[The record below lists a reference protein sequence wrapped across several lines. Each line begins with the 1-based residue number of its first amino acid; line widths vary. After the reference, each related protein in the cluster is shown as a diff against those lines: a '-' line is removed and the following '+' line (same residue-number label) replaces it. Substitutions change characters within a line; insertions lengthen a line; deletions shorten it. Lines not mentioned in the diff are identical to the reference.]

1 MAYFSRKLNKKQ
13 KLPIYL
19 PLTDLG
25 LIIQQN
31 KTKPAFI
38 GLWPIRGLFS
48 KKIDKKKS
56 PFIDLGLIFRQK
68 RTKNPFLSAFGR
80 FETHFS
86 SKQNKKLKNPL
97 LSVFGRFGAH
107 FSTEFDKKHKKSLFI
122 GLRPI

>member
-1 MAYFSRKLNKKQ
+1 VAYFLRKLNKKR

-48 KKIDKKKS
+48 KKIDRKKI
-56 PFIDLGLIFRQK
+56 PFY
-68 RTKNPFLSAFGR
+68 
-80 FETHFS
+80 
-86 SKQNKKLKNPL
+86 
-97 LSVFGRFGAH
+97 RFGAH
-107 FSTEFDKKHKKSLFI
+107 FSTKENKKSFFI